1 MNFAIEGIEKLTEE
15 QKKLMFEVNALQT
28 SCVGNDYKAGMQ
40 IVKAWVND
48 KDIVCVRLLNGDW
61 YHYTTAYKWYQK
73 GDRDG

>member
-48 KDIVCVRLLNGDW
+48 KDIICVRLLNGDW
-61 YHYTTAYKWYQK
+61 YHYTTAYKWY
-73 GDRDG
+73 

>member
-40 IVKAWVND
+40 IVKTWVND
-48 KDIVCVRLLNGDW
+48 KDIICVRLLNGDW
-61 YHYTTAYKWYQK
+61 YHYTTAYKWY
-73 GDRDG
+73 